1 MAFINKCWD
10 LRIILLVL
18 PPHSTHRL
26 QPLDVVLFGQLS
38 TAYSNELNAFQ
49 NKGLGIVSMKKRH
62 FLPLFR
68 AVWRTAFTKKN
79 IQCAFEKPSI

>member
-18 PPHSTHRL
+18 PLHSTHCL

-49 NKGLGIVSMKKRH
+49 NKGLGHVSMKRH

-68 AVWRTAFTKKN
+68 AAWQTAFTEKN
-79 IQCAFEKPSI
+79 IQRAFEKPSI